1 MKNILLLA
9 MSTLPK
15 ETEKDNYYQYQKGEV
30 FVARSQLEPITYMI
44 DSERKKWERNWIKLL
59 FWRQQKHW
67 S

>member
-44 DSERKKWERNWIKLL
+44 DSERKRVVSET
-59 FWRQQKHW
+59 H
-67 S
+67 